1 MIYYIILS
9 SGFLLLM
16 LGSLEWI
23 KIKKSIGYTKKRQL
37 RSDSIFIVLPKKIF
51 SEWIRYLSSI
61 IKDKNKIH
69 MVIPV
74 LYSIG
79 AYSANIY
86 WLHFNSIIILIF
98 ILTSIIFFQLKIS
111 RKTHHTLFKRDLPEV
126 ILMINMAASSGASIN
141 QVLERCGNEIS
152 GPLGDELDLICRR
165 LNLGESPEAVFNDAY
180 QRFLYPEFYFL
191 ITIILLNL
199 QQGGQLR
206 ELISRLSQV
215 INKNKTSEQKKAVM
229 TAQTRMSV
237 NIISLMPLVFSTLL
251 YFLDPATMESM
262 WNHPMGKMVFYYI
275 ILSEVIGITI
285 IRTMLGK
292 AL

>member
-37 RSDSIFIVLPKKIF
+37 RSDSVFIVLPKKIF

-74 LYSIG
+74 LYAIS

-86 WLHFNSIIILIF
+86 WLHFNSIIILTF

-111 RKTHHTLFKRDLPEV
+111 RKIHHTLFKRDLPEV

>member
-23 KIKKSIGYTKKRQL
+23 KIKKSIGYTKKKQL
-37 RSDSIFIVLPKKIF
+37 RSDSVFIVLPKKIF

-61 IKDKNKIH
+61 IKNKNKIH
-69 MVIPV
+69 MVIPM
-74 LYSIG
+74 LYAIG
-79 AYSANIY
+79 AYSVNIY

-237 NIISLMPLVFSTLL
+237 NIISLMPLVFSALL
-251 YFLDPATMESM
+251 YFLDQATMESM

>member
-1 MIYYIILS
+1 
-9 SGFLLLM
+9 M